1 MTAAA
6 SEPLAHPGGST
17 AGTVL
22 SGPPR
27 PPRPGPLSAS
37 LTFAWRAGLRLKH
50 VPEQLTDVIGIPVIF
65 TVMFTY
71 LFGGAMS
78 GSTRSYLQYL
88 LPGTLAMT
96 MVLLTMYSGVG
107 LNADFTSG
115 VSDRFRSLPI
125 WRAAQVVGSL
135 MGDVVRY
142 LVAAVLV
149 LALGL
154 ALGFRPAGGAIG
166 VALGV
171 GLALVFALS
180 LSWLWTALGL
190 VLRAPSAVMSAGFVI
205 QFPLSMASNVFA
217 DPATMP
223 GWLRAFVDIN
233 PMSHL
238 VSAERALMAGA
249 GATGEVRWVLVASV
263 VLVLVFAPLTGHLYR
278 RKE

>member
-1 MTAAA
+1 MTAAT
-6 SEPLAHPGGST
+6 SQPRAHHGTST

-22 SGPPR
+22 SGQPR
-27 PPRPGPLSAS
+27 PPRPGPLRAS

-107 LNADFTSG
+107 LNADVTAG
-115 VSDRFRSLPI
+115 VSDRFRSMPI
-125 WRAAQVVGSL
+125 WRAAPVVGSL
-135 MGDVVRY
+135 VGDVARY

-154 ALGFRPAGGAIG
+154 ALGFRPAGGAVG

-190 VLRAPSAVMSAGFVI
+190 VLRTPNAVMSAGFVI
-205 QFPLSMASNVFA
+205 QFPLAMASNVFA

-249 GATGEVRWVLVASV
+249 DASGEVRWVLLASV
-263 VLVLVFAPLTGHLYR
+263 VLVLVFAPLTAHLYR

>member
-1 MTAAA
+1 VTHDLD
-6 SEPLAHPGGST
+6 SLVGVEPAVPDLLAGCVTDGHHRGDEPRGWQGFVEVPGRL
-17 AGTVL
+17 A
-22 SGPPR
+22 
-27 PPRPGPLSAS
+27 PLD
-37 LTFAWRAGLRLKH
+37 
-50 VPEQLTDVIGIPVIF
+50 Q
-65 TVMFTY
+65 
-71 LFGGAMS
+71 
-78 GSTRSYLQYL
+78 

-107 LNADFTSG
+107 LNADVTAG
-115 VSDRFRSLPI
+115 VSDRFRSMPI
-125 WRAAQVVGSL
+125 WRAAPVVGSL
-135 MGDVVRY
+135 VGDVARY

-154 ALGFRPAGGAIG
+154 ALGFRPAGGAVG

-190 VLRAPSAVMSAGFVI
+190 VLRTPNAVMSAGFVI
-205 QFPLSMASNVFA
+205 QFPLAMASNVFA

-249 GATGEVRWVLVASV
+249 DASGEVRWVLLASV
-263 VLVLVFAPLTGHLYR
+263 VLVLVFAPLTAHLYR